1 MADEAAYLLADEDA
15 GLLGGVRAQARRR
28 SRKRWALGSVAAL
41 CVVAGLS
48 RDRGR
53 LSVWNFAPS
62 VLAPALAPPLLP
74 AGQRCGVPGLRRA
87 EAQGFL
93 DEATRAPGSHR
104 SLPYWSKAARV
115 DGCEVHAVTLELRH
129 THLDELEA
137 AVLAA
142 STPGHARFR
151 QFWTADEVRALTTDA
166 ADAATVE
173 AWLAGLGLEAHA
185 TRSGGFVTVKAPVH
199 AIERMFECTMF
210 LWAKTLA
217 GDGSVYRC
225 DGDYSL
231 PAAVY
236 ASVHAVYGVAELP
249 VLLGGAKRH
258 VEILDGSDVTGHDRR
273 ITPQKLQRFYG
284 IDAEY
289 MYASGPPTRATQ
301 ALFETIGQEYSPRDL
316 RTFDGFFDLPV
327 HENLTSVGGHVV
339 DRCADA
345 SDCAEGNLDVQYMT
359 AVAPDA
365 PTTFFY
371 VDDDGDGDVDSD
383 PFVAFARRVSAME
396 TPPLVTSISY
406 GSLETALVPSVMESF
421 NVAAMKLALV
431 GSTVFVSS
439 GDDGVANVIQRA
451 TQCAYAPSYPAS
463 SPWVVAVGATT
474 TTNDW
479 ATPGEGE
486 VVCQADVDDS
496 VITSGGGFS
505 TIFPAHNYT
514 RKHVDGYLAR
524 RNPFPGFKR
533 DGRAYPDL
541 ALAGYGYEVVIN
553 GELYAVSGTSCSAP
567 AVAGMASLVNAIRL
581 EAGKGPIGFINPVL
595 YASEGAF
602 ANDVLE
608 GNNHCTAHNAHCC
621 FQGFTAAEGWD
632 PTTGFGSVDYAK
644 FEKLF
649 TLDVL
654 PDDVAR
660 AKARLFGDD
669 RRR

>member
-28 SRKRWALGSVAAL
+28 SRKRWALGTTATL

-104 SLPYWSKAARV
+104 ALPYWSKAARV

-151 QFWTADEVRALTTDA
+151 QFWTADEVRTLTTDA

-185 TRSGGFVTVKAPVH
+185 TRSGGFVTVRAPVH

-258 VEILDGSDVTGHDRR
+258 VEILDGSDVRGHDRR

-289 MYASGPPTRATQ
+289 VYASGPPTRATQ

-339 DRCADA
+339 DRCDDPG
-345 SDCAEGNLDVQYMT
+345 DCAEGNLDVQYMT
-359 AVAPDA
+359 ALAPRA

-371 VDDDGDGDVDSD
+371 VDDDQDFDD
-383 PFVAFARRVSAME
+383 PFVLFAMRVSNME
-396 TPPLVTSISY
+396 HPPLVTSISY
-406 GSLETALVPSVMESF
+406 GSLETALVPSVMRSF
-421 NVAAMKLALV
+421 NVAAMKLALM
-431 GSTVFVSS
+431 GATVFVSS
-439 GDDGVANVIQRA
+439 GDDGVANVISRA
-451 TQCAYAPSYPAS
+451 SQCAYAPSYPAS

-479 ATPGEGE
+479 GARGEGE
-486 VVCQADVDDS
+486 VVCQSDYEDS

-505 TIFPAHNYT
+505 TVFDAHNYT
-514 RKHVDGYLAR
+514 RPAVDAYLASHA
-524 RNPFPGFKR
+524 PFPGFR
-533 DGRAYPDL
+533 REGRAYPDV
-541 ALAGYGYEVVIN
+541 ALAGYGYEVVI
-553 GELYAVSGTSCSAP
+553 GGDLYAVSGTSCSAP
-567 AVAGMASLVNAIRL
+567 AVAAMASLVNAIRL
-581 EAGKGPIGFINPVL
+581 EAGAPPLGFINPVL
-595 YASEGAF
+595 YWSRGAF
-602 ANDVLE
+602 ANDVTS
-608 GNNHCTAHNAHCC
+608 GSNHCVSHAAHCC
-621 FQGFTAAEGWD
+621 FQGFNAGPGWD
-632 PTTGFGSVDYAK
+632 PATGFGSVDYGR
-644 FEKLF
+644 FEALF
-649 TLDVL
+649 LSDLD
-654 PDDVAR
+654 AATIFA
-660 AKARLFGDD
+660 AKARL
-669 RRR
+669 RLR

>member
-48 RDRGR
+48 
-53 LSVWNFAPS
+53 AT
-62 VLAPALAPPLLP
+62 
-74 AGQRCGVPGLRRA
+74 AGA
-87 EAQGFL
+87 STA
-93 DEATRAPGSHR
+93 
-104 SLPYWSKAARV
+104 LPYWSKAARV

-151 QFWTADEVRALTTDA
+151 QFWTADEVRTLTTDA

-185 TRSGGFVTVKAPVH
+185 TRSGGFVTVRAPVH

-258 VEILDGSDVTGHDRR
+258 VEILDGSDVRGHDRR

-289 MYASGPPTRATQ
+289 VYASGPPTRATQ

-339 DRCADA
+339 DRCDDPG
-345 SDCAEGNLDVQYMT
+345 DCAEGNLDVQYMT
-359 AVAPDA
+359 ALAPRA

-371 VDDDGDGDVDSD
+371 VDDDQDFDD
-383 PFVAFARRVSAME
+383 PFVLFAMRVSNME
-396 TPPLVTSISY
+396 HPPLVTSISY
-406 GSLETALVPSVMESF
+406 GSLETALVPSVMRSF
-421 NVAAMKLALV
+421 NVAAMKLALM
-431 GSTVFVSS
+431 GATVFVSS
-439 GDDGVANVIQRA
+439 GDDGVANVISRA
-451 TQCAYAPSYPAS
+451 SQCAYAPSYPAS
-463 SPWVVAVGATT
+463 SPWVVAVGAATA
-474 TTNDW
+474 TNDW
-479 ATPGEGE
+479 SAPGEGE
-486 VVCQADVDDS
+486 VVCQSDYEDS

-505 TIFPAHNYT
+505 TVFDAHNYT
-514 RKHVDGYLAR
+514 RPAVDAR
-524 RNPFPGFKR
+524 G
-533 DGRAYPDL
+533 
-541 ALAGYGYEVVIN
+541 AGGLRREVVI
-553 GELYAVSGTSCSAP
+553 GGDLYAVSGTSCSAP
-567 AVAGMASLVNAIRL
+567 AVAAMASLVNAIRL
-581 EAGKGPIGFINPVL
+581 EAGAPPLGFINPVL
-595 YASEGAF
+595 YWSRGAF
-602 ANDVLE
+602 ANDVTS
-608 GNNHCTAHNAHCC
+608 GSNHCVSHAAHCC
-621 FQGFTAAEGWD
+621 FQGFNAGPGWD
-632 PTTGFGSVDYAK
+632 PATGFGSVDYGR
-644 FEKLF
+644 FEALF
-649 TLDVL
+649 LSDLDA
-654 PDDVAR
+654 AR
-660 AKARLFGDD
+660 IFAAKARL
-669 RRR
+669 RLR